1 MPTYDYKCKNC
12 DYHFEIL
19 QSMND
24 EILTY
29 CSKCKKH
36 DLQRL
41 IGAGS
46 GLIFKGTGFYITD
59 YVKKDKNI
67 VKKNKEKPND
77 KKKKVINKY
86 NE

>member
-1 MPTYDYKCKNC
+1 MPTYDYKCNNC
-12 DYHFEIL
+12 NHRFEIL

-24 EILTY
+24 EFLKN
-29 CSKCKKH
+29 CPKCKK
-36 DLQRL
+36 DKLERL

-59 YVKKDKNI
+59 YVKNKSNKNTKPE
-67 VKKNKEKPND
+67 KKENKPEK
-77 KKKKVINKY
+77 KIMKSK